1 MKLKSLSLIAGAI
14 ALTLTAIPF
23 TVKAQTT
30 SSSPVIVAQTPR
42 KERGFWQSLGLTDA
56 QKAQMQSIRRD
67 TRAKIEAI
75 LTPEQKAKL
84 AAAKETRQA
93 QRQAGQG
100 QRPGKGK
107 GWAELNLTEAQKTQM
122 RQIRESSKQQMQALL
137 TPEQQAKL
145 KQFQEN
151 MRQRRQQRQQSR

>member
-23 TVKAQTT
+23 TVKAQTG
-30 SSSPVIVAQTPR
+30 SSSPLIVAQTPK
-42 KERGFWQSLGLTDA
+42 KERGFWQSLELTDT
-56 QKAQMQSIRRD
+56 QKAQMQSIRND
-67 TRAKIEAI
+67 TRAKMEAI

-84 AAAKETRQA
+84 AAAKA

-100 QRPGKGK
+100 QRSRK
-107 GWAELNLTEAQKTQM
+107 GWGELNLTEAQKTQM
-122 RQIRESSKQQMQALL
+122 RQIKESSKQQMQAIL

-145 KQFQEN
+145 KELQEN
-151 MRQRRQQRQQSR
+151 MRQRRQQRQQTR

>member
-23 TVKAQTT
+23 TVKAQTS
-30 SSSPVIVAQTPR
+30 SSSPLIVAQTP
-42 KERGFWQSLGLTDA
+42 KKQRGAWQGLELTDA

-84 AAAKETRQA
+84 AAAKQARQA

-100 QRPGKGK
+100 QRQANRGQRK
-107 GWAELNLTEAQKTQM
+107 GWVELNLTEAQKTQM
-122 RQIRESSKQQMQALL
+122 RQIRESSKQQMQAIL

-151 MRQRRQQRQQSR
+151 MRQRRQQSR

>member
-23 TVKAQTT
+23 TVKAQTA
-30 SSSPVIVAQTPR
+30 SSSPLIVAQTPK
-42 KERGFWQSLGLTDA
+42 KERGPWQNLGLTDA

-84 AAAKETRQA
+84 AAAKQARQ
-93 QRQAGQG
+93 GQD
-100 QRPGKGK
+100 QRPGKG
-107 GWAELNLTEAQKTQM
+107 WVELNLTEAQKTQM
-122 RQIRESSKQQMQALL
+122 RQIKESSKQQMQAIL
-137 TPEQQAKL
+137 TPEQQVKL
-145 KQFQEN
+145 KEFQEN
-151 MRQRRQQRQQSR
+151 IRQRRQQRQQSR